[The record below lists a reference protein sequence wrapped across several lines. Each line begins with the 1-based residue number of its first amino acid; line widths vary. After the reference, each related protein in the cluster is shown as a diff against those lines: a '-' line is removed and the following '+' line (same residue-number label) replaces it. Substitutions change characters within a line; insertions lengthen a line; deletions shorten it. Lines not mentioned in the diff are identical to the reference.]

1 MEYKIT
7 KSETIT
13 VKEVGHNDYNDLTF
27 KDTTG
32 KDYKIS
38 VKRKS
43 HFENLIIVGATLKI
57 NWSEAYNKP
66 FIYTVEKLDQQ
77 NAPQPIP
84 DAPQSKSTPI
94 KPPTSHLVQAA
105 EKLGAVPLTKEEQE
119 KEYWDKKNKITQKS
133 IERQKALEMAV
144 SLSNAQ
150 PKNDN
155 IIEWAKR
162 FEKYLETGE

>member
-43 HFENLIIVGATLKI
+43 HFENLIIVGATIKI

-77 NAPQPIP
+77 NVPQPTP
-84 DAPQSKSTPI
+84 DALQSKSTPLTSQ
-94 KPPTSHLVQAA
+94 TSHLVQAA
-105 EKLGAVPLTKEEQE
+105 EKLGAVRADNE
-119 KEYWDKKNKITQKS
+119 KVRSMALAYAKDLACAGKIQVTQ
-133 IERQKALEMAV
+133 I
-144 SLSNAQ
+144 NAQ
-150 PKNDN
+150 ADAFIEY
-155 IIEWAKR
+155 IIK
-162 FEKYLETGE
+162 